1 MSNDKQGEGVTRR
14 DFMKVAAVGAGGA
27 GVAAL
32 GLSSEA
38 KAAAPPAK
46 WDKTVDVVVAG
57 AGVGGLCAAVRAA
70 TKGAKVVLLEASKRT
85 GGTGL
90 FSSGLVGFAKGPGL

>member
-32 GLSSEA
+32 GLILGGKGGCPS
-38 KAAAPPAK
+38 
-46 WDKTVDVVVAG
+46 G
-57 AGVGGLCAAVRAA
+57 QVG
-70 TKGAKVVLLEASKRT
+70 
-85 GGTGL
+85 
-90 FSSGLVGFAKGPGL
+90 